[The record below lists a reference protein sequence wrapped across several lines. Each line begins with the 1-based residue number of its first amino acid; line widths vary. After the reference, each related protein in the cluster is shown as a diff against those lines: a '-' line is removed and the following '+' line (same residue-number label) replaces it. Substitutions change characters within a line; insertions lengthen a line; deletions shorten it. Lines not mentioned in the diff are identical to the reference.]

1 MSLSATGDCQLLAQ
15 IYNYKGHRVACSVKV
30 LPTPVTH
37 FEREATNDYHWMTA
51 ARWTRIEVALWR
63 IFENL
68 ADWADAKKL
77 RGELLID
84 HINVRFQATEKPRSG
99 TRSILAGAELAPE
112 DLSLD
117 IQLQYMTV
125 EDTTIVGM
133 HTTKRKIATEAE
145 TNGTVKIISPSKPPG
160 SGAKPITGK
169 QEKPSHTKPK
179 HIDAD
184 DEEDDDS
191 PATSRSQSTTK
202 FKRGRRSISQGGVV
216 QEENSLSNGK
226 RSSTST
232 SERASSVETK
242 AARRSGRS
250 PIRPSRFNNFVLS
263 DTQQKKS
270 KLGKTGGVKSKK
282 SSPVKKQK
290 GKPTTLSPAKAAKEK
305 SLTPTPAEALRVEQ
319 IDGARL
325 DALQRLD
332 SMLAITKPPEVP
344 ILLLENMSEADVLS
358 SFERYR
364 SDFDKL
370 FTERKNK
377 SHTHS
382 YMQVSHMDVMD
393 ILNAGIRNKMMKKL
407 AETYSNKSSHTS
419 LIINGLLPLWIVLIF
434 TDTYKLSHEDAI
446 RQIKDQLRWSSYLKA
461 LNNDPLSSDLEM

>member
-232 SERASSVETK
+232 SE
-242 AARRSGRS
+242 
-250 PIRPSRFNNFVLS
+250 S